1 MRFFQFN
8 LTLSFLWWRYLA
20 ASRCTNLIN
29 CLFFEFLRCLVR
41 CLIAIGRRR
50 MMLEGWRE
58 NEARYV
64 FSIVVGC
71 HQSHFGDFMFCYDW
85 FTRKLSKAK
94 PLVVRPNRM
103 MHWRNGFLMWTA
115 RIHCLSHLIHL
126 INDLLGFDI
135 AHRFSINCIF

>member
-1 MRFFQFN
+1 
-8 LTLSFLWWRYLA
+8 
-20 ASRCTNLIN
+20 
-29 CLFFEFLRCLVR
+29 
-41 CLIAIGRRR
+41 
-50 MMLEGWRE
+50 MLEGWRE

-103 MHWRNGFLMWTA
+103 MDALEKWVSDVNSENS
-115 RIHCLSHLIHL
+115 LSVS
-126 INDLLGFDI
+126 FDPS
-135 AHRFSINCIF
+135 H